1 MLQFFQNFAKT
12 FHSFSNNEQRTTN
25 NEQRITNKQIIKRS
39 KATNPKPKT
48 QQPKKMYK
56 YPNSIPFLRLLL
68 KSSTI
73 TRNPIP
79 FHKEGFDKHGD
90 SFSIA
95 PPFSKPIMLTRDA
108 EITKYLL
115 RKNHRNYNK
124 SKIQTQFLSKYLGKG
139 LLTASGDYWL
149 KQRRLIQPAFH
160 KEKLQKLVTIMEG
173 EIDKQL
179 QTIQEGKKVALYPIM
194 NELAFHV
201 VAKSLF
207 NYSSD
212 DNTMHRLQ
220 EIIETL
226 QGFIVREIRQP
237 HKKWWYKVSG
247 LKAKNMKLVKE
258 SRDIINNII
267 DQRRLSNKEHDDLLD
282 MLLKAKYEEDG
293 TSMTNE
299 QLIDEILIFFVAGHE
314 TTANAL
320 TFTFHLLAKDTETLQ
335 KAVAEVEAIDAD
347 LPPMKKLSELNYV
360 KMCVEEAMR
369 LYPPAWI
376 TDRVAIEDDAFAGF
390 NIEKGTMIGISFY
403 ELHRNEKYW
412 KNPNDFVPERFS
424 EENRKE
430 TAGHYFPFGAG
441 PRMCIGNGFALYE
454 MMLSVYA
461 VLKKYK
467 IETEQTEVKIA
478 PLITLKPIDV
488 TLKFTKRTS

>member
-1 MLQFFQNFAKT
+1 
-12 FHSFSNNEQRTTN
+12 
-25 NEQRITNKQIIKRS
+25 
-39 KATNPKPKT
+39 
-48 QQPKKMYK
+48 MYK
-56 YPNSIPFLRLLL
+56 YPNKIPFLNLLFR
-68 KSSTI
+68 SSSI

-90 SFSIA
+90 SFAIKA
-95 PPFSKPIMLTRDA
+95 PFAKPVMLTRDA
-108 EITKYLL
+108 EITKHIL

-124 SKIQTQFLSKYLGKG
+124 SKIQTKYLSKYVGKG

-160 KEKLQKLVTIMEG
+160 KEKLQKLVAIMEG
-173 EIDKQL
+173 EIEKQL
-179 QTIQEGKKVALYPIM
+179 KTIQENKTVALYPIM
-194 NELAFHV
+194 NQLAFHV

-220 EIIETL
+220 EIIEKL
-226 QGFIVREIRQP
+226 QDFIIREIRQP

-247 LKAKNMKLVKE
+247 LVGKHMKLVQE
-258 SRDIINNII
+258 SRNIINKVI
-267 DQRRLSNKEHDDLLD
+267 DERRVSNQEHDDLLD
-282 MLLKAKYEEDG
+282 MLLKAKYEDDG

-320 TFTFHLLAKDTETLQ
+320 TFTFHLLASNEETLQ
-335 KAVAEVEAIDAD
+335 KAVAEVDTVD
-347 LPPMKKLSELNYV
+347 NSLPHMEKLAKLNYV
-360 KMCVEEAMR
+360 KNCVEESMR

-376 TDRVAIEDDAFAGF
+376 TDRVAIEDDSFTEF

-403 ELHRNEKYW
+403 ELHRNKKYW
-412 KNPNDFVPERFS
+412 DNPDAFIPERFS
-424 EENRKE
+424 DENRKK
-430 TAGHYFPFGAG
+430 TAGYYFPFGAG

-454 MMLSVYA
+454 MMLTVYA
-461 VLKKYK
+461 VLKKYH
-467 IETEQTEVKIA
+467 IETDQTEIEIA
-478 PLITLKPIDV
+478 PLITLKPIDLR
-488 TLKFTKRTS
+488 LKFTKRTS

>member
-1 MLQFFQNFAKT
+1 
-12 FHSFSNNEQRTTN
+12 
-25 NEQRITNKQIIKRS
+25 
-39 KATNPKPKT
+39 
-48 QQPKKMYK
+48 MYT
-56 YPNSIPFLRLLL
+56 YPNKISFFKLLL

-95 PPFSKPIMLTRDA
+95 PPFAKRVMLTRDA
-108 EITKYLL
+108 EIIKHIL

-124 SKIQTQFLSKYLGKG
+124 SKIQTKHLSKYVGKG

-160 KEKLQKLVTIMEG
+160 KEKLQKLVAIMEG

-179 QTIQEGKKVALYPIM
+179 QTIQTDKKVDLYPIM
-194 NELAFHV
+194 NQLAFHV

-212 DNTMHRLQ
+212 DSTMHRLQ
-220 EIIETL
+220 EIIEKL
-226 QGFIVREIRQP
+226 QDFIIREIRQP
-237 HKKWWYKVSG
+237 HKKWWYKLSG
-247 LKAKNMKLVKE
+247 LTAKHMLLVKE
-258 SRDIINNII
+258 SRDIINKVI
-267 DQRRLSNKEHDDLLD
+267 DERRVSEKEHDDLAD
-282 MLLKAKYEEDG
+282 MLLKAKYEDDG

-320 TFTFHLLAKDTETLQ
+320 TFTFHLIAKDPEVLK
-335 KAVAEVEAIDAD
+335 KAVAEVDAIDTA
-347 LPPMKKLSELNYV
+347 LPQMEKLAKLSYIKN
-360 KMCVEEAMR
+360 CVEEAMR

-376 TDRVAIEDDAFAGF
+376 TDRVAIEDDSFAGL

-461 VLKKYK
+461 MLKKYH
-467 IETEQTEVKIA
+467 IETDQKTVEIA
-478 PLITLKPIDV
+478 PLITLKPIGV

>member
-1 MLQFFQNFAKT
+1 
-12 FHSFSNNEQRTTN
+12 
-25 NEQRITNKQIIKRS
+25 
-39 KATNPKPKT
+39 
-48 QQPKKMYK
+48 MYK
-56 YPNSIPFLRLLL
+56 YPNKISFFKLLL

-90 SFSIA
+90 SFAIT
-95 PPFSKPIMLTRDA
+95 PPFGKTIMLTRDA
-108 EITKYLL
+108 EIIKYML

-124 SKIQTQFLSKYLGKG
+124 SKIQTKYLSKYVGKG

-160 KEKLQKLVTIMEG
+160 KEKLQKLVSIMEV
-173 EIDKQL
+173 EIGKQL
-179 QTIQEGKKVALYPIM
+179 QAIKEDKKVDVYPIM

-212 DNTMHRLQ
+212 DTTMHRLQ
-220 EIIETL
+220 EIIEKL
-226 QGFIVREIRQP
+226 QDFIIREIRQP
-237 HKKWWYKVSG
+237 HKKWWYQVSG
-247 LKAKNMKLVKE
+247 LTAKHMMLVQE
-258 SRDIINNII
+258 SRDIINKVI
-267 DQRRLSNKEHDDLLD
+267 DERRLSDKEHDDLLD

-320 TFTFHLLAKDTETLQ
+320 TFTFHLIAKNTEVLQ
-335 KAVAEVEAIDAD
+335 KVITEVDAIDD
-347 LPPMKKLSELNYV
+347 NLPPMEKLAKLNYV
-360 KMCVEEAMR
+360 KMCVEETLR

-376 TDRVAIEDDAFAGF
+376 TDRVAIEDDSFEEY

-454 MMLSVYA
+454 MMLSVCA
-461 VLKKYK
+461 MLKKYH
-467 IETEQTEVKIA
+467 IETDQSEVKIA

>member
-1 MLQFFQNFAKT
+1 
-12 FHSFSNNEQRTTN
+12 
-25 NEQRITNKQIIKRS
+25 
-39 KATNPKPKT
+39 
-48 QQPKKMYK
+48 MYK
-56 YPNSIPFLRLLL
+56 YPNSIPFFKLLL

-95 PPFSKPIMLTRDA
+95 PPFAKRVMLTRDA
-108 EITKYLL
+108 EITMHIL

-124 SKIQTQFLSKYLGKG
+124 SKIQTKFLSKYVGKG
-139 LLTASGDYWL
+139 LLTSSGDYWL

-160 KEKLQKLVTIMEG
+160 KEKLQKLVTIMEITI
-173 EIDKQL
+173 EKQL
-179 QTIQEGKKVALYPIM
+179 ENLPTDTKVDLYSMM
-194 NELAFHV
+194 NQLAFHV

-212 DNTMHRLQ
+212 DHTMHRLQ
-220 EIIETL
+220 EIIEKL
-226 QGFIVREIRQP
+226 QDFIIREIRQP

-247 LKAKNMKLVKE
+247 LVAKHMELVRE
-258 SRDIINNII
+258 SRDIINKII
-267 DQRRLSNKEHDDLLD
+267 DERRLSDQEHDDLLD

-320 TFTFHLLAKDTETLQ
+320 TFTFHLLAKYPEILK
-335 KAVAEVEAIDAD
+335 KAVAEVDAIDD
-347 LPPMKKLSELNYV
+347 HLPPMEKLAQLNYI
-360 KMCVEEAMR
+360 KNCVEETMR

-376 TDRVAIEDDAFAGF
+376 TDRVAIEDDSFADF
-390 NIEKGTMIGISFY
+390 NIQKGTMIGISFY
-403 ELHRNEKYW
+403 ELHRNSTYW
-412 KNPNDFVPERFS
+412 KNPNDFMPERFS

-430 TAGHYFPFGAG
+430 TAGYYFPFGAG

-454 MMLSVYA
+454 MMLSVYV
-461 VLKKYK
+461 VLKKYR
-467 IETEQTEVKIA
+467 IETDQKTVKIA

-488 TLKFTKRTS
+488 TLKFTKRTA

>member
-1 MLQFFQNFAKT
+1 
-12 FHSFSNNEQRTTN
+12 
-25 NEQRITNKQIIKRS
+25 
-39 KATNPKPKT
+39 
-48 QQPKKMYK
+48 
-56 YPNSIPFLRLLL
+56 
-68 KSSTI
+68 
-73 TRNPIP
+73 
-79 FHKEGFDKHGD
+79 
-90 SFSIA
+90 
-95 PPFSKPIMLTRDA
+95 MLTRDA
-108 EITKYLL
+108 EIAKHIL

-124 SKIQTQFLSKYLGKG
+124 SKIQTKFLSKYVGKG
-139 LLTASGDYWL
+139 LLTASGEYWL

-160 KEKLQKLVTIMEG
+160 REKLQKLVSIMEG

-179 QTIQEGKKVALYPIM
+179 QTIQEDKKVDLYPIM

-207 NYSSD
+207 NYATD
-212 DNTMHRLQ
+212 DTTMYRLQ
-220 EIIETL
+220 EIIEKL
-226 QGFIVREIRQP
+226 QDFIIREIRQP

-247 LKAKNMKLVKE
+247 LVAKHMALVQE
-258 SRDIINNII
+258 SRDIINKVI
-267 DQRRLSNKEHDDLLD
+267 DERRLSDEDHDDLLD

-320 TFTFHLLAKDTETLQ
+320 TFTFHLIAKNPETLK
-335 KAVAEVEAIDAD
+335 KAVAEVDAIDTA
-347 LPPMKKLSELNYV
+347 LPPMEKLAKLSYV
-360 KMCVEEAMR
+360 KTCVEEAMR

-376 TDRVAIEDDAFAGF
+376 TDRVAIEDDSFAGL

-412 KNPNDFVPERFS
+412 KNPDDFVPERFS

-461 VLKKYK
+461 MLKKYH
-467 IETEQTEVKIA
+467 IETDQKTVKIA
-478 PLITLKPIDV
+478 PLITLKPIGV